1 VELPRFRYH
10 PDPLAT
16 GMIVVSGE
24 DCVVCEQ
31 ARGYLYSGVPFCEEE
46 VDEESICSVRGTFSN
61 AGARQ
66 LR

>member
-1 VELPRFRYH
+1 
-10 PDPLAT
+10 
-16 GMIVVSGE
+16 MIVVSGE